1 MLETQQYFHD
11 QVTRLQKK
19 KTGTVI
25 IFTLLLLFMSGDT
38 ELNPG
43 PNKTNSSCKF
53 YVCLLNL
60 NNLAAH
66 NVVGHDI
73 I

>member
-11 QVTRLQKK
+11 QATRLPK

-43 PNKTNSSCKF
+43 PYKTNSSCKF

-60 NNLAAH
+60 NNLAAL
-66 NVVGHDI
+66 NLVGHDI

>member
-1 MLETQQYFHD
+1 MLDTQQYFHE
-11 QVTRLQKK
+11 QVTRLPKK
-19 KTGTVI
+19 AVTVI
-25 IFTLLLLFMSGDT
+25 IFTLVLLFMSGYT

-60 NNLAAH
+60 NNLAAL
-66 NVVGHDI
+66 NLVGHDI